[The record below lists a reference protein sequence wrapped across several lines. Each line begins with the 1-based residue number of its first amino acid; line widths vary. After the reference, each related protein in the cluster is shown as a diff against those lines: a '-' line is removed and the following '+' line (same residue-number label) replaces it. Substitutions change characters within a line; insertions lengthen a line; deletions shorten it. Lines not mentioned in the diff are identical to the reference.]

1 MGGAVRFLTIIPVP
15 GEHRPPT
22 RAALVAFPIVGIL
35 IGLVWTSVAATDRL
49 FPNTF
54 MVAALILVADAVVT
68 GALHLD
74 GLADA
79 LDGLASRR
87 PAEEAIAIMRQGPVG
102 AVGALGLVLVC
113 LVRLGALV
121 GLLGFPQI
129 PWALVLPPAAGRAGM
144 VLLLALVPART
155 DGSLA
160 GAVARPN
167 GNVVVAVSL
176 VSGLVAG
183 VLDLR
188 CLVLLAA
195 GYGVVVAFGAG
206 WRHRFGDL
214 SGDAAGA
221 CGLLVETVVL
231 VGLAVLGILA

>member
-1 MGGAVRFLTIIPVP
+1 M
-15 GEHRPPT
+15 
-22 RAALVAFPIVGIL
+22 AFPVVGAL
-35 IGLVWTSVAATDRL
+35 IGLVWTSVGATDRL

-54 MVAALILVADAVVT
+54 LVAALILVADAVVT

-87 PAEEAIAIMRQGPVG
+87 PAEEAVAIMRQGPVG

-121 GLLGFPQI
+121 GLLGFPQV
-129 PWALVLPPAAGRAGM
+129 PWSLVLPPAAGRAAM
-144 VLLLALVPART
+144 VLLMALVPART

-160 GAVARPN
+160 GALARPN
-167 GNVVVAVSL
+167 GNVVVAVS
-176 VSGLVAG
+176 VVTGLIAG
-183 VLDLR
+183 VIDVR
-188 CLVLLAA
+188 CLALLAV
-195 GYGVVVAFGAG
+195 GFGVMVAFGAG

-214 SGDAAGA
+214 SGDGVGA

-231 VGLAVLGILA
+231 LGLAVLGIIA

>member
-1 MGGAVRFLTIIPVP
+1 MGGAVRFLTILPVP
-15 GEHRPPT
+15 GGHRPPT
-22 RAALVAFPIVGIL
+22 PAGLVAFPVVGAL
-35 IGLVWTSVAATDRL
+35 IGLLWASVGATDRL

-54 MVAALILVADAVVT
+54 LVAALILVVDAVVT

-74 GLADA
+74 GFADA

-87 PAEEAIAIMRQGPVG
+87 PAEGAVAIMRQGPVG

-121 GLLGFPQI
+121 GLLGFAQI
-129 PWALVLPPAAGRAGM
+129 PWSLVLPPAAGRGGM
-144 VLLLALVPART
+144 VLLMALVPART

-160 GAVARPN
+160 GALARPT
-167 GNVVVAVSL
+167 GNVVVAVS
-176 VSGLVAG
+176 VVAG
-183 VLDLR
+183 VVAGALDPR
-188 CLVLLAA
+188 CLLLLAA
-195 GYGVVVAFGAG
+195 GFGVVVAFGAG

-214 SGDAAGA
+214 SGDAVGA

-231 VGLAVLGILA
+231 VGLAVLGIIA